1 MKIKSEFR
9 KLFWL
14 RIGIGIFLFLSILSF
29 CTYGFLNPGQ
39 IKMQLLIVACIILLF
54 LIYVSLD
61 LFKVF
66 TLKITKNG
74 IEKTSLI
81 FRTKKQIP
89 FTSIFSI
96 EKQKVR
102 SRNTR
107 GYISDGFTLSILKLD
122 NGKSLIISPDSFE
135 NYPAIIEAIEGEL

>member
-1 MKIKSEFR
+1 M
-9 KLFWL
+9 
-14 RIGIGIFLFLSILSF
+14 
-29 CTYGFLNPGQ
+29 
-39 IKMQLLIVACIILLF
+39 
-54 LIYVSLD
+54 IYVSLD

-66 TLKITKNG
+66 TLKITEKG
-74 IEKTSLI
+74 IEKASLI

-89 FTSIFSI
+89 FTSIVSI

-107 GYISDGFTLSILKLD
+107 GYISDGFTLSVLKLD

-135 NYPAIIEAIEGEL
+135 NYPAIIDAIEGEL